1 MCLGHSQVRAGTE
14 NEMFGR
20 RSSMQSTLG
29 KQTGS
34 LPGSRM
40 LPRGRDVD
48 EIIKAKSS
56 CNREAPE
63 EAAQIQKG
71 ESIHADSSI
80 LYMNAFM
87 YLNTCIFICEYIHP
101 HLCERVP
108 ILGVLW
114 YRKSDS
120 RKFQR

>member
-1 MCLGHSQVRAGTE
+1 
-14 NEMFGR
+14 MFGR
-20 RSSMQSTLG
+20 RSYMQSPLG

-56 CNREAPE
+56 SIGEAPE

-71 ESIHADSSI
+71 ESILTNSSI
-80 LYMNAFM
+80 LYMNAFT
-87 YLNTCIFICEYIHP
+87 YLNTCIFICKYIHP
-101 HLCERVP
+101 HLCASASIP
-108 ILGVLW
+108 GVLW
-114 YRKSDS
+114 YRKNDS
-120 RKFQR
+120 RRFQR